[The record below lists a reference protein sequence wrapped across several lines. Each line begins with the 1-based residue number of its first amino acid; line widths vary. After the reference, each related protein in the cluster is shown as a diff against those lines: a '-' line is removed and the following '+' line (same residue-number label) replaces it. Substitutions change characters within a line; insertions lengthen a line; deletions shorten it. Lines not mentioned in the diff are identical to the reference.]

1 MDMKKVISI
10 LTLILVGI
18 IVILDLAL
26 FALGWIQ
33 GIYRPLIPA
42 WIILFVLLIIA
53 VLYVLETDNELDEK
67 DEDIRHNKEKIKQLT
82 AEINELKRSRTNTTS
97 ETRTPLP
104 PRNDNTNNTSQ
115 QKEQSHV
122 EVVKESDSKENEV
135 EHQEKPIV
143 KEFEEEYYSSP
154 NANGEFDR
162 GHAKKQMTD
171 DSFYKVVWK
180 LSEAKGKLE
189 LLNKRDYSRLLGGFK
204 SDCLYPVCEVAN
216 NKNDGKTITMLS
228 AGSVVLHENKW
239 IIDNG
244 KKIKINIE

>member
-1 MDMKKVISI
+1 MKKVISI

-33 GIYRPLIPA
+33 GIYSLLIPA

-53 VLYVLETDNELDEK
+53 FLYVLETNNDLNKRDK
-67 DEDIRHNKEKIKQLT
+67 DIGLLKDRVAQLKG
-82 AEINELKRSRTNTTS
+82 EIDELKRSNNTTS
-97 ETRTPLP
+97 ETRTPP
-104 PRNDNTNNTSQ
+104 PQRNDDASNTSQ
-115 QKEQSHV
+115 HQEQSHV
-122 EVVKESDSKENEV
+122 DVVKDSDSKENEV
-135 EHQEKPIV
+135 QHQEATIV
-143 KEFEEEYYSSP
+143 EEFEEEYYSSP
-154 NANGEFDR
+154 NSNGEFDR
-162 GHAKKQMTD
+162 DHAKKQLAD

-180 LSEAKGKLE
+180 PSEAKGKLE

-216 NKNDGKTITMLS
+216 NKNDGKTITILS

-239 IIDNG
+239 VIDNG
-244 KKIKINIE
+244 QKIKINIE